1 MHNKINLRR
10 LLMLMAFI
18 LMGLS
23 LSSCAAA
30 GYSSAN
36 SGLFSGFFHGMALPF
51 ALISKAFGMAYGL
64 YAKHNNG
71 LAYWTGYVLGFATL
85 AYLIKTLPAWPSKN
99 KE

>member
-1 MHNKINLRR
+1 MYNKINLRR
-10 LLMLMAFI
+10 MILFVVFIMTMLV
-18 LMGLS
+18 
-23 LSSCAAA
+23 LSSCAAS

-51 ALISKAFGMAYGL
+51 ALVSKAFGMAYGL
-64 YAKHNNG
+64 YARHNNG
-71 LAYWTGYVLGFATL
+71 MAYWTGYVLGFAVL